1 MRLTQLY
8 REFFESEKSGGIILM
23 VCTLISLALA
33 NSAFAE
39 QYFHL
44 WHYDI
49 AGRPLEFWINDGLM
63 ALFFL
68 LIGLEI
74 EREVYIGELSE
85 IKNALLPMAA
95 ALGGAIVPA
104 LIHFG
109 FNHGT
114 PFQNGFGIPM
124 ATDIAF
130 SLGILS
136 LLGSRVPNAL
146 KIFLTAMA
154 IMDDLL
160 AIIIIA
166 LFYSKGFSLGYFGLA
181 MLTFGSLLAFNRLKV
196 TNLWI
201 YLSLGVLMWYFM
213 LQSGIHATITGVLL
227 AFTIPFGKGD
237 KLSPSYKLQ
246 HNLHIPVAFVILP
259 LFALANTGIRIPL
272 DWVDGL
278 VSKNSLGITAGLVL
292 GKPLGILCFSLIAVV
307 AGICTLPP
315 GIRKQHVLGVGFL
328 AGIGFTMSIFIS
340 LLAFEDVAVIV
351 HSKIAILAASLI
363 GGAIG
368 FVILKVTL
376 PKTST
381 NDHHD

>member
-23 VCTLISLALA
+23 ACTLLSLALA
-33 NSAFAE
+33 NSALAD

-44 WHYDI
+44 WHYDLG
-49 AGRPLEFWINDGLM
+49 GRPLEFWINDGLM
-63 ALFFL
+63 AIFFL

-74 EREVYIGELSE
+74 EREVYIGELSSL
-85 IKNALLPMAA
+85 KNAMLPMAA
-95 ALGGAIVPA
+95 AIGGAMVPA

-114 PFQNGFGIPM
+114 PLQNGFGIPM

-136 LLGSRVPNAL
+136 LLGSRVPNTL

-181 MLTFGSLLAFNRLKV
+181 MLSFAVLLVLNRLKV
-196 TNLWI
+196 TTLWV
-201 YLSLGVLMWYFM
+201 YLALGIVMWYFM

-227 AFTIPFGKGD
+227 AFAIPFGKGG
-237 KLSPSYKLQ
+237 KSSTSYKLQ
-246 HNLHIPVAFVILP
+246 HNLHLPVAFFILP
-259 LFALANTGIRIPL
+259 LFALANTGIQIPT
-272 DWVDGL
+272 DWVEGL
-278 VSKNSLGITAGLVL
+278 VSSNSLGIASGLIL
-292 GKPLGILCFSLIAVV
+292 GKPLGILCFSLLAV
-307 AGICTLPP
+307 ALGICTLPS
-315 GIRKQHVLGVGFL
+315 GIRKRHLLGVGFL
-328 AGIGFTMSIFIS
+328 AGIGFTMSIFIT
-340 LLAFEDVAVIV
+340 LLAIEDAAVIV
-351 HSKIAILAASLI
+351 HSKIAILIASLL
-363 GGAIG
+363 GGGIG
-368 FVILKVTL
+368 FLILKFTL
-376 PKTST
+376 PKTKIK
-381 NDHHD
+381 D